1 MSHTTNE
8 ADEITDDFID
18 TIADG
23 DYIFV
28 LDSDGNLKSLLLP
41 DDYEKQQ
48 APEKIEQ
55 ALKLFGVSAI
65 EKQTL
70 H

>member
-8 ADEITDDFID
+8 LDAETEDFID
-18 TIADG
+18 SIADG

-28 LDSDGNLKSLLLP
+28 VDSDGNLKSLLLP
-41 DDYEKQQ
+41 DDYNQEST
-48 APEKIEQ
+48 PENVGKVMK
-55 ALKLFGVSAI
+55 ALGVSAI

>member
-8 ADEITDDFID
+8 PDEIADDFVD
-18 TIADG
+18 SIADG

-41 DDYEKQQ
+41 DDYEQEL